1 MVPMKE
7 DLLKCKKIERSQW
20 EFFQD
25 CKSEKGS
32 GREGG
37 NRREKKTKERS
48 RRGEDDEAVREKEGR
63 RSRDR
68 SHCIRD
74 VLL

>member
-1 MVPMKE
+1 MTQSREQEINGEEKE
-7 DLLKCKKIERSQW
+7 IERSQW

-37 NRREKKTKERS
+37 NRREKRPKRDQGEEKMMKQLERT
-48 RRGEDDEAVREKEGR
+48 R
-63 RSRDR
+63 
-68 SHCIRD
+68 
-74 VLL
+74 